1 MSQDDSKLGKLW
13 GGKGKTNCQC
23 SQTFKE
29 PFHLLHNITVQAVE
43 EIEELVIY
51 TPWIDSGQQ
60 KRHTAKQAVSWI
72 ERILVPRPIQIA
84 VSNLL
89 TIPWLNEEWESP
101 LKGETIV
108 STMS

>member
-1 MSQDDSKLGKLW
+1 MIQNWVSCEE
-13 GGKGKTNCQC
+13 GKGKPTA
-23 SQTFKE
+23 SAHK
-29 PFHLLHNITVQAVE
+29 HLQSHFISFIHNSSSSRGDRRVNY
-43 EIEELVIY
+43 IY

-60 KRHTAKQAVSWI
+60 KGHTAKQAVSWI

-84 VSNLL
+84 VSNLFI
-89 TIPWLNEEWESP
+89 IPWLNEEWESP

>member
-13 GGKGKTNCQC
+13 GGKGKTNRQC
-23 SQTFKE
+23 S
-29 PFHLLHNITVQAVE
+29 LHNITVQAVE
-43 EIEELVIY
+43 EIEELSIY

-60 KRHTAKQAVSWI
+60 KGHTAKQAVSWI

-89 TIPWLNEEWESP
+89 IIPWLNEEWESP